1 MKCVYILLSRYLP
14 HDIIR
19 SMIVPYFTALERL
32 GIHDTFEKKLAK
44 QLKYPRD
51 TLSGKSKRLC
61 SYLNT
66 IHWKKYSGVSVRGNQ
81 FIIKNNS
88 RIFLHRYNYST
99 FSYFY
104 FENQVRV
111 QNTPNDHAVIL
122 KLMKKYTEMYDID
135 MQTIRTTND
144 FYASSVS
151 NKCQIGYNDSTENH
165 LGPRQLFRILY
176 DFNRE
181 LEIYLKHSQE
191 DRKAHVGQNKT
202 TI

>member
-1 MKCVYILLSRYLP
+1 MKTVHILLSRYLP
-14 HDIIR
+14 PGIIR
-19 SMIVPYFTALERL
+19 SMIVPYFNVLERL
-32 GIHDTFEKKLAK
+32 GIHNTFEKTLEK

-51 TLSGKSKRLC
+51 RSSGKAKRLC
-61 SYLNT
+61 SYFNT
-66 IHWKKYSGVSVRGNQ
+66 IQWKKYPDVSVRGNQ

-104 FENQVRV
+104 FENQVQI
-111 QNTPNDHAVIL
+111 QNTPNDHTTIL
-122 KLMKKYTEMYDID
+122 KRMKKYTEMYNIE
-135 MQTIRTTND
+135 MQTIRTTNE
-144 FYASSVS
+144 FYALLVS
-151 NKCQIGYNDSTENH
+151 NKCQIGYSDNTEDH

-181 LEIYLKHSQE
+181 LEIDLKHSPE
-191 DRKAHVGQNKT
+191 GMKANVGQNKT